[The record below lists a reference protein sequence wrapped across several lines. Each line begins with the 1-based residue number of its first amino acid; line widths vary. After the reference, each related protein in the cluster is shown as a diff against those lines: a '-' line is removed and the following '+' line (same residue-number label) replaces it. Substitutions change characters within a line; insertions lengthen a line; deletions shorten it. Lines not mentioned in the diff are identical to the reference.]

1 MSMLGPCAP
10 SLVMRALVSNPLP
23 TMLKRC
29 SGPLVVCSLP
39 ELDVAQAMASKSA
52 ETETSARWRI
62 RKQAE
67 DMVTS
72 DVELPS
78 AGDPSPAAA
87 ECPGGKVRGREPT
100 GKEANGAGPAR
111 PSGEDRPSHRQ
122 HPVRLMRCL
131 HPRSTPG
138 CQT

>member
-39 ELDVAQAMASKSA
+39 ELDVAQAMASRRA

-78 AGDPSPAAA
+78 AGDHSPAAA

-100 GKEANGAGPAR
+100 GKEANGAGPAPPPR
-111 PSGEDRPSHRQ
+111 ARGAAAPP
-122 HPVRLMRCL
+122 HP
-131 HPRSTPG
+131 PPA
-138 CQT
+138 

>member
-72 DVELPS
+72 DAGLPS
-78 AGDPSPAAA
+78 AGDHSPRD
-87 ECPGGKVRGREPT
+87 P
-100 GKEANGAGPAR
+100 KEANGAAPGR

-122 HPVRLMRCL
+122 HLVRLM
-131 HPRSTPG
+131 
-138 CQT
+138 